1 MSSPSTTLDTSASV
15 ANPAAVAK
23 PARSPANAHHV
34 LSFVHQYGII
44 IAFFLLCGV
53 LSFTSEYFLTTKN
66 IVNVL
71 RQTSI
76 NGILALGMTMVIL
89 TRGIDLSVGSVL
101 ALSGIVSASLVHGA
115 DAMPATVAVLA
126 GLGVGLGCGLVNGF
140 VVARLGVPPFVAT
153 LGMLSVARGLTYI
166 YSDGMPIANL
176 SDSFL
181 WLGQGRLFEVPIPV
195 FILAGVFIALWV
207 LLNKTTFG
215 RYIYAVGGSEK
226 SAKTAGIGT
235 KKVLV
240 ATYALA
246 GMLAGLGGLILT
258 ARTTTGLPQAGQSY
272 ELDAIAAVVIGGTS
286 LAGGVGT
293 VRGTLFGAL
302 IIGVINNGLDL
313 MGVSSFYQQVV
324 KGVII
329 VCAVL
334 LDPARRTRD

>member
-1 MSSPSTTLDTSASV
+1 MPHPSEAVTASAGGSPKSQKWV
-15 ANPAAVAK
+15 N
-23 PARSPANAHHV
+23 
-34 LSFVHQYGII
+34 FVYDYGII
-44 IAFFLLCGV
+44 IVFVLLCTA
-53 LSFTSEYFLTTKN
+53 LAISNEYFFTTKN
-66 IVNVL
+66 ILNVL

-76 NGILALGMTMVIL
+76 NGILALGMTLVIL
-89 TRGIDLSVGSVL
+89 TKGIDLSVGSVL
-101 ALSGIVSASLVHGA
+101 ALSGIITASLVTGA
-115 DAMPATVAVLA
+115 DPMPAGFAILC
-126 GLGVGLGCGLVNGF
+126 GLGVGLLCGAVNGLVI
-140 VVARLGVPPFVAT
+140 ARLGVPPFVAT
-153 LGMLSVARGLTYI
+153 LGMLSVARGATYI
-166 YSDGMPIANL
+166 YSDGMPIAGL
-176 SDSFL
+176 SKSFL
-181 WLGQGRLFEVPIPV
+181 WIGQGQVLGIPV
-195 FILAGVFIALWV
+195 PVFFFAGVFVLLWI

-235 KKVLV
+235 KKVIV
-240 ATYALA
+240 SAYALA

-258 ARTTTGLPQAGQSY
+258 ARTTTGLPQAGVSY

-286 LAGGVGT
+286 LSGGIGT

>member
-1 MSSPSTTLDTSASV
+1 MNPNPTSTVIPSAI
-15 ANPAAVAK
+15 PAAAIAPAK
-23 PARSPANAHHV
+23 KRRI
-34 LSFVHQYGII
+34 LTFVQQYGII

-53 LSFTSEYFLTTKN
+53 LAISNEYFFTTKN

-101 ALSGIVSASLVHGA
+101 ALSGIVAASLVSGP
-115 DAMPATVAVLA
+115 DPAPAAVAVGA
-126 GLGVGLGCGLVNGF
+126 GLGVGLLCGLVNGL

-166 YSDGMPIANL
+166 YSDGMPIAGL
-176 SDSFL
+176 SESFL
-181 WLGQGRLFEVPIPV
+181 WLGQGRVFNIPIPV
-195 FILAGVFIALWV
+195 FFFAGVFILLWI
-207 LLNKTTFG
+207 LLNKTVFG

-235 KKVLV
+235 KKILV
-240 ATYALA
+240 SAYALA

-286 LAGGVGT
+286 LSGGVGT

-334 LDPARRTRD
+334 LDPSRRTRD

>member
-1 MSSPSTTLDTSASV
+1 MTDSPDIA
-15 ANPAAVAK
+15 PGAAPVRNRAK
-23 PARSPANAHHV
+23 SQHV
-34 LSFVHQYGII
+34 MNFIYQYGII
-44 IAFFLLCGV
+44 IAFVLLCV
-53 LSFTSEYFLTTKN
+53 TLAVSNEYFFTTKN

-76 NGILALGMTMVIL
+76 NGILALGMTLVIL

-101 ALSGIVSASLVHGA
+101 ALSGIITASLVHGP
-115 DAMPATVAVLA
+115 DPMPAALAMTA
-126 GLGVGLGCGLVNGF
+126 GLAVGLACGTINGL

-166 YSDGMPIANL
+166 YSDGMPIAGL
-176 SDSFL
+176 SESFL
-181 WLGQGRLFEVPIPV
+181 WLGQGRLFTIPIPV
-195 FILAGVFIALWV
+195 FFFAGVFILLWI

-235 KKVLV
+235 RKVLV
-240 ATYALA
+240 SAYALA

-286 LAGGVGT
+286 LSGGVGT

-334 LDPARRTRD
+334 LDPARRSRD

>member
-1 MSSPSTTLDTSASV
+1 MSDANELSPSAM
-15 ANPAAVAK
+15 APPAHAEPK
-23 PARSPANAHHV
+23 SMRWMN
-34 LSFVHQYGII
+34 FVYDYGII
-44 IAFFLLCGV
+44 IAFVVLCAV
-53 LSFTSEYFLTTKN
+53 LAISNEYFFTTKN

-76 NGILALGMTMVIL
+76 NGILALGMTLVIL
-89 TRGIDLSVGSVL
+89 TKGIDLSVGSVL
-101 ALSGIVSASLVHGA
+101 ALSGIITASLVHGP
-115 DAMPATVAVLA
+115 DPTPAALAVAA
-126 GLGVGLGCGLVNGF
+126 GLGVGLACGMVNGLVI
-140 VVARLGVPPFVAT
+140 ARLGVPPFVAT

-166 YSDGMPIANL
+166 YSDGMPIAGL
-176 SDSFL
+176 SQAFL
-181 WLGQGRLFEVPIPV
+181 WIGQGRVLNIPIPV
-195 FILAGVFIALWV
+195 FFFAGVFILLWV

-240 ATYALA
+240 SAYALA

-258 ARTTTGLPQAGQSY
+258 ARTTTGLPQAGVSY

-286 LAGGVGT
+286 LSGGIGT

-334 LDPARRTRD
+334 LDPARRSRD

>member
-1 MSSPSTTLDTSASV
+1 MPSSSEAVPAGASGDARTSQKWM
-15 ANPAAVAK
+15 N
-23 PARSPANAHHV
+23 
-34 LSFVHQYGII
+34 FIYDYGII
-44 IAFFLLCGV
+44 IAFVVLCAA
-53 LSFTSEYFLTTKN
+53 LAISNEYFFTTKN
-66 IVNVL
+66 ILNVL

-76 NGILALGMTMVIL
+76 NGILALGMTLVIL

-101 ALSGIVSASLVHGA
+101 ALSGIVTASLVHGPDPMA
-115 DAMPATVAVLA
+115 APLAVSA
-126 GLGVGLGCGLVNGF
+126 GLGVGIACGAVNG
-140 VVARLGVPPFVAT
+140 VVIARLGVPPFVAT

-166 YSDGMPIANL
+166 YSDGMPIAGL
-176 SDSFL
+176 SPSFL
-181 WLGQGRLFEVPIPV
+181 WLGQGQVLGVPVPV
-195 FILAGVFIALWV
+195 YFFAGTFILLWI

-235 KKVLV
+235 RKVIV
-240 ATYALA
+240 SAYALA

-258 ARTTTGLPQAGQSY
+258 ARTTTGLPQAGVSY

-286 LAGGVGT
+286 LSGGIGT